1 MRLLLT
7 ITLGVCLCA
16 VVSGRSTGRSN
27 NRRYREYHDEQ
38 GAASDDSKAIA
49 PTNTGSSNGV
59 KQGFSQGAGLRQIAQ
74 GSADQANTAVAN
86 QHAAAV
92 QAAFVAKNTLA
103 QSAAQASA
111 TAQAALAGKQILL
124 QGMEQQFRDAKVALD
139 GERQQL
145 MQAQRAA
152 DAAQNSAQQAMHQ
165 VNVIQ
170 AALNAAQ
177 ATSDHANQA
186 ASEAAGE
193 FAAQRAMVG
202 AAKQRVNQIQEQLV
216 GIRIDF
222 EATQEAANKAM
233 ASAQA
238 AQASAAAAAA
248 EAAAAAPPPP
258 PLPAPVPKPDDH
270 GDYNGSE
277 TNADYIY
284 YV

>member
-7 ITLGVCLCA
+7 IALGVCLFSCK
-16 VVSGRSTGRSN
+16 SPGRSN
-27 NRRYREYHDEQ
+27 TRRYREYHDEQ
-38 GAASDDSKAIA
+38 AAESGDTQAIA
-49 PTNTGSSNGV
+49 PSGPSYGV
-59 KQGFSQGAGLRQIAQ
+59 KLGFSQGAGLRQIAQ

-124 QGMEQQFRDAKVALD
+124 QGIEQQLRDAKVAVD
-139 GERQQL
+139 GESQQL

-177 ATSDHANQA
+177 ATSDHASQA

-202 AAKQRVNQIQEQLV
+202 AAKQRVNQIHEQL
-216 GIRIDF
+216 DQNL
-222 EATQEAANKAM
+222 TAM
-233 ASAQA
+233 LITTVLK
-238 AQASAAAAAA
+238 
-248 EAAAAAPPPP
+248 
-258 PLPAPVPKPDDH
+258 PLL
-270 GDYNGSE
+270 
-277 TNADYIY
+277 TIITI
-284 YV
+284 